1 MYQSLNQSEILVLD
15 KNPYLLNFINIL
27 IREVKSQKKICYVT
41 YQSFPADTANSLQ
54 TISNIKYFVKN
65 NIETELIFPLREK
78 NSSSS
83 TEKIKEHYSIDVNF
97 KVQGIKHFLPFGK
110 VKIFEG
116 FFFHVSHFLWSLYVV
131 KFVIKNQGERPFIT
145 RSDWMLYFLARK
157 GFIVLFECHQTSRVR
172 TFVINKVKKCKNVK
186 FIFLNEH
193 LQSYY
198 KMDNSNSSVLH
209 NGVDPDLF
217 LNIKKPIAENRKGL
231 IFIGSLKRFNEDRG
245 IDFIVETFKNSKFLQ
260 NQKLSIIGGPTEEAD
275 KLRDKIKKLGLHNTI
290 EVTGKVNRSLI
301 GELSQNAEIGILT
314 NSSLNKHS
322 FRYTSPLKYFE
333 YLYAGLKIVAVDFP
347 SHRVLP
353 RNNEIN
359 FFDENDNLSFENAIK
374 NALGAPFSDDL
385 LREEISL
392 DTRVKK
398 ILNMIK

>member
-1 MYQSLNQSEILVLD
+1 
-15 KNPYLLNFINIL
+15 
-27 IREVKSQKKICYVT
+27 VKSQKKICYVT

-83 TEKIKEHYSIDVNF
+83 TDKIKEHYSIDVNF

-131 KFVIKNQGERPFIT
+131 KFIIKNQSERTFIT
-145 RSDWMLYFLARK
+145 RSDWILYFLAKK
-157 GFIVLFECHQTSRVR
+157 GLVVLFECHQTSRVR
-172 TFVINKVKKCKNVK
+172 TFVINKVRKCKNVK
-186 FIFLNEH
+186 FVFLNEH

-231 IFIGSLKRFNEDRG
+231 IFIGSLKRFNDDRG
-245 IDFIVETFKNSKFLQ
+245 IDFIVETFKNSNFLQ

-275 KLRDKIKKLGLHNTI
+275 KLREKIKKLGLQNTI

-301 GELSQNAEIGILT
+301 GELSKNAEIGILI

-322 FRYTSPLKYFE
+322 FIYTSPLKYFE

-359 FFDENDNLSFENAIK
+359 FFNENDNLSFENAIK
-374 NALGAPFSDDL
+374 NALEAPFSDDL
-385 LREEISL
+385 LREEITL
-392 DTRVKK
+392 DTRVKN

>member
-1 MYQSLNQSEILVLD
+1 LYQSLNQSEILVLD

-65 NIETELIFPLREK
+65 DIETELIFPLREK
-78 NSSSS
+78 NSNSSAD
-83 TEKIKEHYSIDVNF
+83 KIKEHYSIDVDF

-131 KFVIKNQGERPFIT
+131 KFVIKNQSERTFIT
-145 RSDWMLYFLARK
+145 RSDWILYFLARK
-157 GFIVLFECHQTSRVR
+157 GLIVLFECHQTSRVR
-172 TFVINKVKKCKNVK
+172 TFVINKVRKCKNVK

-193 LQSYY
+193 LQSFY

-290 EVTGKVNRSLI
+290 KVTGKVNRSLI
-301 GELSQNAEIGILT
+301 GELSQSAEIGILI

-359 FFDENDNLSFENAIK
+359 FFDENDNLSFENAVK

-385 LREEISL
+385 LREEITL